1 MDRKSSDLQWQG
13 HRRTL
18 DSKILEY
25 LIRQIDDG
33 AFDRE
38 RFFRQAARDPTR
50 IFKALS
56 FEVQTHCKLSVTP
69 DLHLLTTSSPSRGV
83 RSKRKSDS
91 AGTIHVT
98 QAGGIREWM

>member
-1 MDRKSSDLQWQG
+1 MDRKSSDFQWQG

-18 DSKILEY
+18 DSEILEY

-38 RFFRQAARDPTR
+38 CFFRQAARGPTR
-50 IFKALS
+50 ILKALS
-56 FEVQTHCKLSVTP
+56 FEVQTYCKLSVTP
-69 DLHLLTTSSPSRGV
+69 DFHLLTTSSPSRSV
-83 RSKRKSDS
+83 RSRRGSDS
-91 AGTIHVT
+91 EGTIHVT